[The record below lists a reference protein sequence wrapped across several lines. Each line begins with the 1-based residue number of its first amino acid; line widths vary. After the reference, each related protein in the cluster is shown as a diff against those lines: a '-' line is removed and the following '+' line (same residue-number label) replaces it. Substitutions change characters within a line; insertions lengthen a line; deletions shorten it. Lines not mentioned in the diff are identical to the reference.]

1 MFLQICQ
8 NSQENT
14 CTRVSFLVK
23 LQACGTFFTE
33 HHKATAS
40 ILREGKRL
48 NQIEISIISKL
59 DKENNNNN
67 NNKRKCSYI
76 FDFLIVA
83 LILSLYYIIL
93 YYIHYV
99 QTCWIWK
106 TYLNKYIRQKLKK
119 KLAHFKILSRIEVFT
134 RLFLFF
140 SSQDEISSLSF
151 VPGWNFISAKTC
163 KQ

>member
-67 NNKRKCSYI
+67 NNNKRKCSYI

-99 QTCWIWK
+99 QTC
-106 TYLNKYIRQKLKK
+106 
-119 KLAHFKILSRIEVFT
+119 
-134 RLFLFF
+134 
-140 SSQDEISSLSF
+140 
-151 VPGWNFISAKTC
+151 
-163 KQ
+163 

>member
-1 MFLQICQ
+1 MTTLPDAATRGALCKKMFLQICQ

-93 YYIHYV
+93 YSL
-99 QTCWIWK
+99 CSNM
-106 TYLNKYIRQKLKK
+106 LNLENV
-119 KLAHFKILSRIEVFT
+119 LE
-134 RLFLFF
+134 
-140 SSQDEISSLSF
+140 
-151 VPGWNFISAKTC
+151 
-163 KQ
+163 